1 VASFEPREFPIK
13 GGSVVVR
20 SARPERAAAQL
31 AFAREM
37 YRTSPYVLTVPD
49 EFTMT
54 EDQEARFL
62 RERLESPAAVFL
74 NAEHGD
80 EIVGSLDLA
89 GHTKRK
95 IAHQALLGMG
105 IAEAWRGRGVGD
117 ALMRA
122 ALEWATAHPTIE
134 IVTLGVFAVNEPA
147 RKLYLRHGFV
157 EFGRLPRALKQPEG
171 GEFENI
177 DMYKRVKA

>member
-1 VASFEPREFPIK
+1 MARFEPKAFPIK
-13 GGSVVVR
+13 GGTVVVR
-20 SARPERAAAQL
+20 SSLPEHAAAQL

-37 YRTSPYVLTVPD
+37 FRTSPYVLTVPD

-54 EDQEARFL
+54 EEQEAKFL
-62 RERLESPAAVFL
+62 GERLDSPTAVFL
-74 NAEHGD
+74 NAVHDG

-89 GHTKRK
+89 GHAKRK

-122 ALEWATAHPTIE
+122 ALEWATSHPTIE

-147 RKLYLRHGFV
+147 LKLYRKHGFL
-157 EFGRLPRALKQPEG
+157 EYGRLPRALKQPEG